1 MSGSNS
7 ASSDLKRWKDKY
19 FAQAEELEQQEKSF
33 EDRVDLLQRLLVRV
47 SLAAD
52 GLNEELDKE
61 LSSLRD
67 QLRTGASSKTELS
80 TRLSKIEA
88 AVLALDEQKSERTG
102 KVLDALE
109 SLVDQLLELELERKQ
124 KKQLKQLSKEIKG
137 QKSGLRDYPNLLM
150 QYANLQEDALK
161 TQFELMGQ
169 DNKGGILQRF
179 FGTKNTS
186 GLESNPTHDSDLASF
201 SEPKK
206 NSDLSNGTDTPTSD
220 ETDEI
225 NLSLETADATELD
238 VGTDSVE
245 GEFMPGFSAISGHVS
260 SALNNLIV
268 QLSIPAAAEPIAEKI
283 QSTINSGLNWY
294 ELGPTIDDVANLV
307 ISAVGKG
314 QKDFELFLQ
323 NLDGR
328 LAKLQGYLAE
338 SKTQQLDWRGS
349 SSDLDRKV
357 RDQFNTITQEVRD
370 ANDIDHLKVSVT
382 AHIETII
389 ASMDDF
395 VATEDTR
402 VEEMN
407 KQMETMQHRLVAM
420 ETEAG
425 EIRARLKVERAKAL
439 TDVLTGLAN
448 REAYEERMLME
459 FERWKRYRQPAAI
472 VVADIDLFKRVND
485 DYGHLAGDKVI
496 QIIAK
501 ELSKRIRKTDFVAR
515 YGGEEFVIIMPE
527 TTLKDAIPVMEKTRE
542 MISRLPFH
550 FRDERVQITM
560 SFGVASFQDKV
571 SAEQIFE
578 LADKALYKAKGNGR
592 NRVEVSES
600 GE

>member
-1 MSGSNS
+1 MSGSKT
-7 ASSDLKRWKDKY
+7 ASSDLKRWKDKC

-33 EDRVDLLQRLLVRV
+33 EDHVDLLQRLLVRV

-52 GLNEELDKE
+52 GLNEDLDNE

-67 QLRTGASSKTELS
+67 QLRKGSPSKTELAS
-80 TRLSKIEA
+80 RLGKVET
-88 AVLALDEQKSERTG
+88 AVLALDEQKSERTE
-102 KVLDALE
+102 KLLDALE
-109 SLVDQLLELELERKQ
+109 SLVEQLLELELERKQ
-124 KKQLKQLSKEIKG
+124 KKQLKQLSREIKG
-137 QKSGLRDYPNLLM
+137 KKNGLRDYPNLLM
-150 QYANLQEDALK
+150 QYAHLQEGALK
-161 TQFELMGQ
+161 HQFDMMGQ
-169 DNKGGILQRF
+169 DNKSGILQRF
-179 FGTKNTS
+179 FGSKHAPN
-186 GLESNPTHDSDLASF
+186 SDLAGD
-201 SEPKK
+201 SET
-206 NSDLSNGTDTPTSD
+206 LSSQTSEDT
-220 ETDEI
+220 
-225 NLSLETADATELD
+225 NVSLPDSDATNLD
-238 VGTDSVE
+238 IAPDSVE

-260 SALNNLIV
+260 SALSNLIT
-268 QLSIPAAAEPIAEKI
+268 QLSIPPTAEPTAEKI
-283 QSTINSGLNWY
+283 QSTISGGLNWY

-323 NLDGR
+323 NLDVR
-328 LAKLQGYLAE
+328 LAKLQEYLAE
-338 SKTQQLDWRGS
+338 SQAQQLDWRGS
-349 SSDLDRKV
+349 SSDLDRQV
-357 RDQFNTITQEVRD
+357 RDQVNSISQEVLE

-382 AHIETII
+382 SHIETII

-402 VEEMN
+402 IEEMN
-407 KQMETMQHRLVAM
+407 KQMEAMQNRLVTM

-439 TDVLTGLAN
+439 TDVLTSLAN
-448 REAYEERMLME
+448 REAYEERFLME

-501 ELSKRIRKTDFVAR
+501 ELSNRIRKTDFVAR

-527 TTLKDAIPVMEKTRE
+527 TTLEDAIPVMEKTRE

-560 SFGVASFQDKV
+560 SFGIAPFQDKYT
-571 SAEQIFE
+571 SDGIFE
-578 LADKALYKAKGNGR
+578 LADKALYKAKENGR
-592 NRVEVSES
+592 NRVEISEPNKDA
-600 GE
+600 

>member
-1 MSGSNS
+1 MSGSKT
-7 ASSDLKRWKDKY
+7 ASSDLKRWKDKC

-33 EDRVDLLQRLLVRV
+33 EDHVDLLQRLLVRV

-52 GLNEELDKE
+52 GLNEELDSE
-61 LSSLRD
+61 LSLLRD
-67 QLRTGASSKTELS
+67 QLRKGSPSKSELAG
-80 TRLSKIEA
+80 RLGKVEK

-102 KVLDALE
+102 KLLDALE
-109 SLVDQLLELELERKQ
+109 SLVDQLLGLELERKQ

-137 QKSGLRDYPNLLM
+137 QKNGLRDYPNLLM
-150 QYANLQEDALK
+150 QYAHLQEDALRS
-161 TQFELMGQ
+161 QFEILGQ
-169 DNKGGILQRF
+169 ENKSGILQRF
-179 FGTKNTS
+179 FGSK
-186 GLESNPTHDSDLASF
+186 HDSGES
-201 SEPKK
+201 P
-206 NSDLSNGTDTPTSD
+206 TDTTNASD
-220 ETDEI
+220 
-225 NLSLETADATELD
+225 SQTAEESSVSFEASDATELD
-238 VGTDSVE
+238 ITSGSVE

-260 SALNNLIV
+260 SALSNLIT
-268 QLSIPAAAEPIAEKI
+268 QLSIPPTAEPTAEKI
-283 QSTINSGLNWY
+283 QNTISSGLNWY

-323 NLDGR
+323 NLDVR

-338 SKTQQLDWRGS
+338 SKSQQLDWRGS
-349 SSDLDRKV
+349 STDLDRQV
-357 RDQFNTITQEVRD
+357 RDHVNSISQEVLD
-370 ANDIDHLKVSVT
+370 AKDIDHLKVSVT
-382 AHIETII
+382 SHIETII

-402 VEEMN
+402 IEEMN
-407 KQMETMQHRLVAM
+407 KQMEAMQHRLVAM

-448 REAYEERMLME
+448 REAYEERFLME

-501 ELSKRIRKTDFVAR
+501 ELSNRIRKTDFVAR

-527 TTLKDAIPVMEKTRE
+527 TTLEAAIPVMEKTRE

-560 SFGVASFQDKV
+560 SFGVAPFQDKKT
-571 SAEQIFE
+571 SDEIFE
-578 LADKALYKAKGNGR
+578 LADKALYKAKENGR
-592 NRVEVSES
+592 NRVEVFES
-600 GE
+600 DSDTQK

>member
-1 MSGSNS
+1 MHCLVYSPL
-7 ASSDLKRWKDKY
+7 SDL
-19 FAQAEELEQQEKSF
+19 
-33 EDRVDLLQRLLVRV
+33 
-47 SLAAD
+47 
-52 GLNEELDKE
+52 
-61 LSSLRD
+61 
-67 QLRTGASSKTELS
+67 
-80 TRLSKIEA
+80 
-88 AVLALDEQKSERTG
+88 
-102 KVLDALE
+102 
-109 SLVDQLLELELERKQ
+109 
-124 KKQLKQLSKEIKG
+124 
-137 QKSGLRDYPNLLM
+137 
-150 QYANLQEDALK
+150 
-161 TQFELMGQ
+161 
-169 DNKGGILQRF
+169 
-179 FGTKNTS
+179 
-186 GLESNPTHDSDLASF
+186 
-201 SEPKK
+201 
-206 NSDLSNGTDTPTSD
+206 
-220 ETDEI
+220 
-225 NLSLETADATELD
+225 
-238 VGTDSVE
+238 
-245 GEFMPGFSAISGHVS
+245 
-260 SALNNLIV
+260 
-268 QLSIPAAAEPIAEKI
+268 
-283 QSTINSGLNWY
+283 
-294 ELGPTIDDVANLV
+294 
-307 ISAVGKG
+307 
-314 QKDFELFLQ
+314 
-323 NLDGR
+323 
-328 LAKLQGYLAE
+328 
-338 SKTQQLDWRGS
+338 
-349 SSDLDRKV
+349 
-357 RDQFNTITQEVRD
+357 

-600 GE
+600 SE

>member
-1 MSGSNS
+1 MSGSKS
-7 ASSDLKRWKDKY
+7 ASSDLKRWKDKC

-33 EDRVDLLQRLLVRV
+33 EDHVDLLQRLLVRV

-52 GLNEELDKE
+52 GLNEDLDNE

-67 QLRTGASSKTELS
+67 QLRKGSPSKTELAS
-80 TRLSKIEA
+80 RLGKVEK
-88 AVLALDEQKSERTG
+88 AVLALDEQKSERTA
-102 KVLDALE
+102 KLLDALE

-137 QKSGLRDYPNLLM
+137 QKSSLRDYPNLLM
-150 QYANLQEDALK
+150 QYAHLQEDALK
-161 TQFELMGQ
+161 HQFEMMGQ
-169 DNKGGILQRF
+169 ENKSGILQRF
-179 FGTKNTS
+179 FGSKHSSSQALSEVPKESSSQTPEDTSVSLEESDATDLDITS
-186 GLESNPTHDSDLASF
+186 G
-201 SEPKK
+201 
-206 NSDLSNGTDTPTSD
+206 
-220 ETDEI
+220 
-225 NLSLETADATELD
+225 
-238 VGTDSVE
+238 SVE

-260 SALNNLIV
+260 SALSNLIT
-268 QLSIPAAAEPIAEKI
+268 QLTIPPNAEPTAEKI
-283 QSTINSGLNWY
+283 QSTISSGLNWY

-323 NLDGR
+323 NLDVR

-349 SSDLDRKV
+349 SSDLDRQV
-357 RDQFNTITQEVRD
+357 RDQVNSISQEVLD

-382 AHIETII
+382 SHIETII

-402 VEEMN
+402 IEEMN
-407 KQMETMQHRLVAM
+407 KQMEAMQHRLIAM

-448 REAYEERMLME
+448 REAYEERILME

-501 ELSKRIRKTDFVAR
+501 ELSNRIRKTDFVAR

-527 TTLKDAIPVMEKTRE
+527 TTLEAAIPVMEKTRE

-560 SFGVASFQDKV
+560 SFGIAPFQDKD
-571 SAEQIFE
+571 SSDDIFE
-578 LADKALYKAKGNGR
+578 LADKALYKAKENGR
-592 NRVEVSES
+592 NRVEIAETNSEV
-600 GE
+600 

>member
-1 MSGSNS
+1 MSGSKT
-7 ASSDLKRWKDKY
+7 ASSDLKRWKDKC

-33 EDRVDLLQRLLVRV
+33 QDQVDLLQRLLVRV

-52 GLNEELDKE
+52 GLNEDLDSE

-67 QLRTGASSKTELS
+67 QLRKGAPSKSELTS
-80 TRLSKIEA
+80 RLQKVEA

-102 KVLDALE
+102 MLLDAIE
-109 SLVDQLLELELERKQ
+109 SLVNQLLELELERKQ
-124 KKQLKQLSKEIKG
+124 KKQLKQLLKEIKG
-137 QKSGLRDYPNLLM
+137 QKSNLRDYPNLLM
-150 QYANLQEDALK
+150 QYAHLQEDALK
-161 TQFELMGQ
+161 QQFEMMGHE
-169 DNKGGILQRF
+169 NKNGILRRL
-179 FGTKNTS
+179 FGSKHS
-186 GLESNPTHDSDLASF
+186 P
-201 SEPKK
+201 
-206 NSDLSNGTDTPTSD
+206 SD
-220 ETDEI
+220 ETD
-225 NLSLETADATELD
+225 NSRSSLTEQDHPSIETSDATDLD
-238 VGTDSVE
+238 ITAGSVE
-245 GEFMPGFSAISGHVS
+245 GEYMPGFSAISGHVS
-260 SALNNLIV
+260 AALSNLIK
-268 QLSIPAAAEPIAEKI
+268 QLTIPPNAEPTAEKI
-283 QSTINSGLNWY
+283 QNTISNGLNWY

-314 QKDFELFLQ
+314 QKEFELFLQ
-323 NLDGR
+323 NLDVR

-357 RDQFNTITQEVRD
+357 RDQVNSISQEVRD

-382 AHIETII
+382 SHIESII

-395 VATEDTR
+395 VASEDTR
-402 VEEMN
+402 IEEMN
-407 KQMETMQHRLVAM
+407 KQMEAMQHRLIAM

-448 REAYEERMLME
+448 REAYEERISME

-527 TTLKDAIPVMEKTRE
+527 TTLEAAVPVMEKTRE

-560 SFGVASFQDKV
+560 SFGIAPFQDKH
-571 SAEQIFE
+571 SSDELFE
-578 LADKALYKAKGNGR
+578 LADKALYKAKENGR
-592 NRVEVSES
+592 NRVEVAE
-600 GE
+600 GETSA